1 MRKKILLFVVIAL
14 MLVLMCTGCAKKG
27 MDGKWVKTQYI
38 EADGTVYKGEDAGPA
53 EVYTIEG
60 DRAWYSTSLEVNGKE
75 VGMELAIVEN
85 EDGTYDF
92 RLMKDGKPSERV
104 SLLTNA
110 EFKGNTMT
118 ATLNDGAQFVFES
131 QK

>member
-1 MRKKILLFVVIAL
+1 MRKKNLLFVLIAL

-27 MDGKWVKTQYI
+27 MDGKWLKTQYI
-38 EADGTVYKGEDAGPA
+38 EADGTVYTGEEAGPA

-92 RLMKDGKPSERV
+92 KMIKNGKPGKV
-104 SLLTNA
+104 SLLTNV
-110 EFKGNTMT
+110 EVKGNTMT
-118 ATLNDGAQFVFES
+118 ATMYDGAQFVFER